1 MDVRRLACYLESC
14 KKNNGGAMFSFLNQH
29 LSFLLPILYKVLLAG
44 GILFAS
50 SVVSRFIAV
59 SLDKGVHKI
68 KNVDDTFLPVATLI
82 IQYGVYGIGGLF
94 ILNLFGINTA
104 SIVTLIGV
112 GGLSIGFALKDAISN
127 MASGL
132 MLLFLRPFK
141 NGDAVEIGSTAGT
154 IKEIGLFTTRLQTFA
169 GVYVCMPNNLFWTV
183 PIVNYSRNKKR
194 RVEAGIDLSYFDSLQ
209 SAVDAMRR
217 IVRDEKRFL
226 DDPTPQILV
235 KQLNFDST
243 RLELRGWVK
252 NSEFWDV
259 QWSVNE
265 KIRRLVEQ
273 GEIKPP
279 LVRREILVK
288 NGDGRNES
296 FSDV

>member
-1 MDVRRLACYLESC
+1 MDVRPPACYL
-14 KKNNGGAMFSFLNQH
+14 KGVKNDGGAMFSFLNQH
-29 LSFLLPILYKVLLAG
+29 LAFLLPILYKVLLAG

-50 SVVSRFIAV
+50 SVVSRFVAV

-154 IKEIGLFTTRLQTFA
+154 IREIGLFTTRLQTFA
-169 GVYVCMPNNLFWTV
+169 GVYVCMPNNLFWTA

-194 RVEAGIDLSYFDSLQ
+194 RVEAGVDLSYFDSLQ
-209 SAVDAMRR
+209 GAVDALRQ
-217 IVRDEKRFL
+217 IARDEKRFL
-226 DDPTPQILV
+226 DDPAPQILV

-252 NSEFWDV
+252 NGEFWDV

-265 KIRRLVEQ
+265 KIRRLVER

-288 NGDGRNES
+288 NGDGRNENLP
-296 FSDV
+296 DV